1 MLRNKIKK
9 IAGVALLSVTI
20 IGISGTVQANANNW
34 QDTNFT
40 FNFNNSQKYTAARPK
55 TDTSKLYMK
64 CESITPNTSYTAH
77 AIGCTSASSS
87 DRVDCS
93 KGNSYSF
100 SKAGDAH
107 YMTSWVKEWNYG
119 YARIAGNPNYGYA
132 FSASGKWSPDNKAGL

>member
-40 FNFNNSQKYTAARPK
+40 FNFNNSQKYTVARPK

-93 KGNSYSF
+93 KGNSYSL
-100 SKAGDAH
+100 
-107 YMTSWVKEWNYG
+107 
-119 YARIAGNPNYGYA
+119 NP
-132 FSASGKWSPDNKAGL
+132 